1 MRQDIKQKKSMQLHW
16 DYKEKQRKILTFKD
30 IIAEILKRVDD
41 IKPQIKKQ
49 MYKMY
54 LHITK

>member
-1 MRQDIKQKKSMQLHW
+1 MQLHW